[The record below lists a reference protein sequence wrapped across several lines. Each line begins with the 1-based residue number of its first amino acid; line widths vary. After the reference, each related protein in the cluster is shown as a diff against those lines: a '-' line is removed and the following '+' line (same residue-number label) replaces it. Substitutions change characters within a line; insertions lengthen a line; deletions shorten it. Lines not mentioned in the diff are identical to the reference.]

1 MEPLVSIVVVNHNR
15 KGLLR
20 DCLESLVGQTWRNRE
35 VLVVDNGS
43 SDGSQELVSCFEGEG
58 VRLLPQERN
67 LGFAAACNV
76 GIAGARGELVA
87 LLNNDAVVEERWLEG
102 LVGTIGESPAVGMVA
117 SKILLFDA
125 LQIDKV
131 GHLIF
136 PDGQNRGRG
145 TGELDSGQFDEHEEA
160 LFPDGCAGLYRKAA
174 LDQVKGFDEDFF
186 AYGDDADLGL
196 RLQLQGWT
204 CRYNPEAVARHH
216 QSATAGV
223 YSPRKIYWVERNRLW
238 LAVKTFPLPLLLVTP
253 ALTMYRWLW
262 NLLAVLLGKGA
273 ACSYTE
279 ENSFL
284 SLLATL
290 TRALRDGLLGLPRMW
305 RKRRSIRSSRKIGDL
320 EFYRLLHR
328 FRISARHLAFDEPVR
343 KLQGRR

>member
-1 MEPLVSIVVVNHNR
+1 
-15 KGLLR
+15 
-20 DCLESLVGQTWRNRE
+20 
-35 VLVVDNGS
+35 
-43 SDGSQELVSCFEGEG
+43 
-58 VRLLPQERN
+58 
-67 LGFAAACNV
+67 
-76 GIAGARGELVA
+76 
-87 LLNNDAVVEERWLEG
+87 
-102 LVGTIGESPAVGMVA
+102 
-117 SKILLFDA
+117 
-125 LQIDKV
+125 
-131 GHLIF
+131 
-136 PDGQNRGRG
+136 
-145 TGELDSGQFDEHEEA
+145 
-160 LFPDGCAGLYRKAA
+160 
-174 LDQVKGFDEDFF
+174 
-186 AYGDDADLGL
+186 
-196 RLQLQGWT
+196 
-204 CRYNPEAVARHH
+204 
-216 QSATAGV
+216 V

-320 EFYRLLHR
+320 EFYRLLQR